1 MKSLKITYYT
11 FLLFI
16 LPYLFVACNSSSK
29 KNDKNPENYTYYQEH
44 GEIFHT
50 SFHIKYAYERS
61 LYDEIMDELH
71 RFDQSLNP
79 FLDSSVIS
87 KVNRNEPVELDTFF
101 IYVFNRAMEISEIS
115 EGKFDITCS
124 PFINAWGFGFRNM
137 DNVTPETIDSLK
149 QFVGYDKIKLENG
162 KIVKSD
168 PRIQL
173 NTSAIAKGY
182 SCDIVA
188 DLFKRHGVENYM
200 VEIGGEIA
208 AKGIND
214 KQECWRI
221 GIDKPMD
228 DSTGMHHELQT
239 ILSICNKCL
248 ATSGNYR
255 NYYVKNGKKFA
266 HTIDPQTG
274 YPSENEML
282 SATVLADDCMTAD
295 AMATAFMASGLKKSE
310 EMAKKIPG
318 LEYYIIYSAPDGKT
332 KTAFSE
338 GLLEFFADKTEVLEK
353 H

>member
-1 MKSLKITYYT
+1 
-11 FLLFI
+11 
-16 LPYLFVACNSSSK
+16 
-29 KNDKNPENYTYYQEH
+29 
-44 GEIFHT
+44 
-50 SFHIKYAYERS
+50 
-61 LYDEIMDELH
+61 
-71 RFDQSLNP
+71 
-79 FLDSSVIS
+79 
-87 KVNRNEPVELDTFF
+87 
-101 IYVFNRAMEISEIS
+101 
-115 EGKFDITCS
+115 
-124 PFINAWGFGFRNM
+124 
-137 DNVTPETIDSLK
+137 
-149 QFVGYDKIKLENG
+149 LENG
-162 KIVKSD
+162 KIVKKD

-182 SCDIVA
+182 SCDIIA

-208 AKGIND
+208 AKGVND